1 MPFPGFVQKEIVSVH
16 SIFRNIH
23 SFQHDSRNWTSLH
36 EAVAAGDDKRV
47 QILLSSSADRLARES
62 IQGNTALH
70 EAASRGLSRCVKLL
84 CAPPPTKPQQKE
96 KSRLKARV
104 ANTIEALHNSTLNI
118 INNEG
123 LSALHLAAQNGHNQ
137 SSRELLMAGA
147 DPDVQNKV
155 SCIYILH
162 CSYHN

>member
-1 MPFPGFVQKEIVSVH
+1 M
-16 SIFRNIH
+16 
-23 SFQHDSRNWTSLH
+23 H
-36 EAVAAGDDKRV
+36 EAVAAGDDRRV
-47 QILLSSSADRLARES
+47 QILLSSNADRLARES
-62 IQGNTALH
+62 NQGNTPLH

-84 CAPPPTKPQQKE
+84 CAPPSAKTQHKE
-96 KSRLKARV
+96 QKSRLKTRV
-104 ANTIEALHNSTLNI
+104 ANTIEALHNSTLSI

-155 SCIYILH
+155 SCIILL
-162 CSYHN
+162 